1 MNIRLDEIVERIIT
15 INHAWKLSRNEF
27 GNDFIATQSF
37 RETKASLQA
46 TLLREFSKEVYLIEA
61 TDSHDHDE
69 QMYSVRLKTPIVV
82 NGCHR
87 QDVEH
92 IPVRIAQDIFTQSEL
107 NTFIANGIF

>member
-1 MNIRLDEIVERIIT
+1 MKIRLNEIVERIIT
-15 INHAWKLSRNEF
+15 INHAWKLSRDEF

-46 TLLREFSKEVYLIEA
+46 TLLREFPTEVYLIEA
-61 TDSHDHDE
+61 TDNHDHNE
-69 QMYSVRLKTPIVV
+69 QMYSVRLKTPIMV

-107 NTFIANGIF
+107 NAFITNGVF